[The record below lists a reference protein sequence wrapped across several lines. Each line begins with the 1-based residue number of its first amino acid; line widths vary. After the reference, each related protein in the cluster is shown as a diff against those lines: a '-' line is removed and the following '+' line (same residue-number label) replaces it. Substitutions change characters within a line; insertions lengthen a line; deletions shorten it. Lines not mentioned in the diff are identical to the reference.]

1 MKVVFVTP
9 PAGDGPP
16 MIDLQYEPM
25 GLLVIT
31 AELRRRG
38 FEVVIVDAV
47 LAELDT
53 QATIN
58 ALSKH
63 LDAQLIG
70 FAVIGSNQVDAT
82 DTIIGS
88 VRSGGYSGLICEGG
102 AAATFLYP
110 HILALTNAPDF
121 IVRGEADLTVALLCE
136 RIRSGKDWHDLPG
149 IAYAKP
155 SGEVAKNPQPA
166 LVEDLDTIAWPAR
179 DFAADVTR
187 IGNPLSVI
195 TTRGCWAK
203 CVFCNTPNFY
213 KQSEGKPWR
222 ARSAESVVAEIRHLV
237 ETYDA
242 TQFQIFDDVFIGAG
256 AAGRRRAL
264 AIAEGLKGTAKS
276 ISFFCMTRAPEVDF
290 DVFSELRAAGLWS
303 VCVGFESFSGS
314 QLRRLSKGSNLEIN
328 KRAYRTLVDVGM
340 PEIRMGNILFDPD
353 STLEEVSETLG
364 FYDEIGYIN
373 PVKAHNTM
381 TIDHDT
387 AIYHKLKR
395 EGRLKGDWHGYHYDF
410 ADRRV
415 AQMQRAA
422 RELLTP
428 LAPIDTRISELKRY
442 YHGEPVY
449 LDACRE
455 LDRRLGLHTLE
466 IMHQLAERARIEMKN
481 GMMDG
486 FVNELKAD
494 VTREINDYH
503 RRISLLDSLIR
514 TFEGGHGTGAHRRR
528 TTPASG
534 IEISAGAAELSV

>member
-1 MKVVFVTP
+1 MKIVFVTP
-9 PAGDGPP
+9 PAGDGPV

-25 GLLVIT
+25 GLLVIA

-38 FEVVIVDAV
+38 FEVVIVDSV
-47 LAELDT
+47 LSELNTD
-53 QATIN
+53 ATIS
-58 ALSKH
+58 AVARH
-63 LDAQLIG
+63 VDASLIG
-70 FAVIGSNQVDAT
+70 FAVIGSNQVDTT
-82 DTIIGS
+82 DTIIAAL
-88 VRSGGYSGLICEGG
+88 RRNGYSGLICQGG

-110 HILALTNAPDF
+110 QILALANAPDF

-136 RIRSGKDWHDLPG
+136 HIRDGKNWREVGG
-149 IAYAKP
+149 IVYAKP
-155 SGEVAKNPQPA
+155 NGEVVKNPQPA

-203 CVFCNTPNFY
+203 CIFCNTPNFY

-222 ARSAESVVAEIRHLV
+222 ARSAENVVAEIRQLV
-237 ETYDA
+237 DTYDA

-264 AIAEGLKGTAKS
+264 AIAEGLKGTAKP

-290 DVFSELRAAGLWS
+290 EVFSEMRAAGLWS
-303 VCVGFESFSGS
+303 VCVGFESFSGT

-353 STLEEVSETLG
+353 STLEEVSESLE

-395 EGRLKGDWHGYHYDF
+395 EGRLNGDWRAYRYEFG
-410 ADRRV
+410 DRRV
-415 AQMQRAA
+415 ARMQRAA

-442 YHGEPVY
+442 HHGEPVY
-449 LDACRE
+449 LDACKE

-466 IMHQLAERARIEMKN
+466 ILHQLADNARAEQKD

-486 FVNELKAD
+486 LVSELKTD
-494 VTREINDYH
+494 VTQEVDDYH
-503 RRISLLDSLIR
+503 RRISVLDSLIR
-514 TFEGGHGTGAHRRR
+514 TFEGGRGAEAHRRR
-528 TTPASG
+528 MTPASA
-534 IEISAGAAELSV
+534 IEISAGIAEISL